1 MRFQKDP
8 GQHGKRT
15 STPLKLVML
24 RSEDSLAEPK
34 VTILPPD
41 SLKPSE
47 VIGGSGC
54 SAFGAVGA
62 GVVTQGL
69 LAPRHTENRLPKRQ
83 RIVAMIAM
91 N

>member
-1 MRFQKDP
+1 
-8 GQHGKRT
+8 
-15 STPLKLVML
+15 ML

-47 VIGGSGC
+47 DIGGSGC

-62 GVVTQGL
+62 RGGY
-69 LAPRHTENRLPKRQ
+69 PRPSSTKVYRKRTPQ
-83 RIVAMIAM
+83 KAAYSGYDSDELEDCWVF
-91 N
+91 